1 MKNKMKIVLL
11 LTVLLMTFGTVAYA
25 DEIDSNEFLLEVI
38 QEVEEVNLEI
48 NDMVDQALSEAA
60 IEAVELM
67 DDSEKFHEVL
77 SEIIGKLENDV
88 NELAAITI
96 TEAAEKG
103 IIVYC
108 ELIEMEIFGVTAWI
122 DPLIVGAF

>member
-25 DEIDSNEFLLEVI
+25 DEIDSNEFLPEVI

-48 NDMVDQALSEAA
+48 NDMIDQALNEAST
-60 IEAVELM
+60 EAVELM

-77 SEIIGKLENDV
+77 SEITGKLENDV

-96 TEAAEKG
+96 TKAAEKG
-103 IIVYC
+103 IKVYC
-108 ELIEMEIFGVTAWI
+108 ELVEVKIFDITVWI

>member
-1 MKNKMKIVLL
+1 MKNKMKIILL

-25 DEIDSNEFLLEVI
+25 DEIDSNECLLEVI

-48 NDMVDQALSEAA
+48 NDMVDEALSEAA

-67 DDSEKFHEVL
+67 DDSEKFNEVL
-77 SEIIGKLENDV
+77 SEIIYKLENDV

-96 TEAAEKG
+96 TKAAEKG
-103 IIVYC
+103 ITVYC
-108 ELIEMEIFGVTAWI
+108 ELIEIEIFGITVWI